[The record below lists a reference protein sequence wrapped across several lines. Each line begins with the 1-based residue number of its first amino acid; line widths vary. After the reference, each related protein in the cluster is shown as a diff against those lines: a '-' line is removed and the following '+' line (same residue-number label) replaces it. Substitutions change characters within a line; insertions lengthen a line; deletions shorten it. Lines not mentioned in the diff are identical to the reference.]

1 MNNSLTFI
9 KYLNT
14 ISKGINVINTII
26 PIYNDTKPL
35 FKNIKKF
42 IPVFDNNKISINK
55 NINNSDNSNAKEK
68 EIITSN
74 SDNPIFFI

>member
-55 NINNSDNSNAKEK
+55 NINNSDNSNTKEK
-68 EIITSN
+68 VIITSN